1 VAFWSASYALWQFSI
16 SRDAAYF
23 WLKMLTAG
31 SILIPIFYY
40 QFTVYFLQLE
50 KRLFYRISIIAG
62 YFLAFLFLVLTPSSL
77 LVEDLEQKFSFVYWP
92 NAGQLYIFFIV
103 FFAFFFLMTAYI
115 YLRGYQEEQ
124 GIKKE
129 QIKYL
134 LLGTGVG
141 FIGGATNFP
150 LWYDIP
156 VLPYGNILVSI
167 YVLFTAYAIIAHRL
181 LNIKFV
187 LKKSSVIVFSL
198 VVVFAAI
205 IPFKFFFDRYTGTV
219 SFWGDIVIIV
229 VAIYIYPYLRE
240 WFNYAANKYFFTSL
254 YDGRKV
260 ITQLSDSLRV
270 SLDTNY
276 ICDSLYDILGEAFH
290 FQSFAVLSYDDD
302 KGKYKI
308 EFNRGFAVSGVSVF
322 SGNDML
328 HKKFVSQGKAMI
340 VEELDRL
347 YGKTEAAETIKLL
360 KEMKADVLMPLNVK
374 DKTIGLLVLGP
385 KETGDMYNDED
396 IQILEIAGA
405 QAAIAIENAWLF
417 EETKRFNVK
426 LKQEV
431 DRATA
436 DLKQAN
442 TKLKR
447 LDVAKS
453 EFISIASHQLRT
465 PLTVIKGYI
474 SMILEGSFG
483 KISKTQKESLEK
495 VYESSERLIQLI
507 ENLLNISRI
516 ESGRLQYSFMPLD
529 LEKLVANVVEELESV
544 AKKKGLRF
552 TYKKPKTALPTLK
565 LDEEKLRQVIMNLI
579 DNSIKYTKQGSVTV
593 SLYQKDN
600 RVIFSVKD
608 TGIGIDEEG
617 KDNLFKKFSRGTGT
631 SLIHTEGTGLGLY
644 VAKQI
649 VEGHGGDIR
658 VESPGEGK
666 GSEFLV
672 ALPVAKEG
680 E

>member
-1 VAFWSASYALWQFSI
+1 MI
-16 SRDAAYF
+16 IEE
-23 WLKMLTAG
+23 M
-31 SILIPIFYY
+31 
-40 QFTVYFLQLE
+40 E
-50 KRLFYRISIIAG
+50 KRYEKIW
-62 YFLAFLFLVLTPSSL
+62 
-77 LVEDLEQKFSFVYWP
+77 D
-92 NAGQLYIFFIV
+92 
-103 FFAFFFLMTAYI
+103 
-115 YLRGYQEEQ
+115 
-124 GIKKE
+124 KK
-129 QIKYL
+129 
-134 LLGTGVG
+134 
-141 FIGGATNFP
+141 
-150 LWYDIP
+150 
-156 VLPYGNILVSI
+156 
-167 YVLFTAYAIIAHRL
+167 AI
-181 LNIKFV
+181 N
-187 LKKSSVIVFSL
+187 
-198 VVVFAAI
+198 
-205 IPFKFFFDRYTGTV
+205 
-219 SFWGDIVIIV
+219 
-229 VAIYIYPYLRE
+229 
-240 WFNYAANKYFFTSL
+240 
-254 YDGRKV
+254 
-260 ITQLSDSLRV
+260 
-270 SLDTNY
+270 
-276 ICDSLYDILGEAFH
+276 
-290 FQSFAVLSYDDD
+290 
-302 KGKYKI
+302 
-308 EFNRGFAVSGVSVF
+308 
-322 SGNDML
+322 
-328 HKKFVSQGKAMI
+328 
-340 VEELDRL
+340 
-347 YGKTEAAETIKLL
+347 LL
-360 KEMKADVLMPLNVK
+360 KQMKADILMPLNVK

-417 EETKRFNVK
+417 EETKKFNVK

-649 VEGHGGDIR
+649 VEGHGGDIW

-672 ALPVAKEG
+672 SLPVAKEG
-680 E
+680 K

>member
-1 VAFWSASYALWQFSI
+1 LWQ
-16 SRDAAYF
+16 
-23 WLKMLTAG
+23 
-31 SILIPIFYY
+31 
-40 QFTVYFLQLE
+40 
-50 KRLFYRISIIAG
+50 LFYWKRVSPLKYG
-62 YFLAFLFLVLTPSSL
+62 
-77 LVEDLEQKFSFVYWP
+77 
-92 NAGQLYIFFIV
+92 
-103 FFAFFFLMTAYI
+103 
-115 YLRGYQEEQ
+115 
-124 GIKKE
+124 
-129 QIKYL
+129 QIKY
-134 LLGTGVG
+134 
-141 FIGGATNFP
+141 
-150 LWYDIP
+150 
-156 VLPYGNILVSI
+156 
-167 YVLFTAYAIIAHRL
+167 VLFALILYFLSSVDFLVNYGFDFYPFGFLFILGFLGVFAYAILKYRL
-181 LNIKFV
+181 FDIRLV
-187 LKKSSVIVFSL
+187 LRKSSVIAASL
-198 VVVFAAI
+198 AVVFALAI
-205 IPFKFFFDRYTGTV
+205 PAMYFIDKYSQPV
-219 SFWGDIVIIV
+219 IAFWGDLLVIATAV
-229 VAIYIYPYLRE
+229 YIYPFIRE
-240 WFNYAANKYFFTSL
+240 RFFYIANKYFFTSL
-254 YDGRKV
+254 YDGRQV
-260 ITQLSDSLRV
+260 ITEISENFRTN
-270 SLDTNY
+270 LDTDL
-276 ICDSLYDILGEAFH
+276 ICQSLYSILGESFH
-290 FQSFAVLSYDDD
+290 FKAFALFAYDRE
-302 KGKYKI
+302 KAGYKVEFVRGLRAARGEFYSGKDLLP
-308 EFNRGFAVSGVSVF
+308 RGFARAGKPMIIEEMEKRYEKIW
-322 SGNDML
+322 D
-328 HKKFVSQGKAMI
+328 KKAI
-340 VEELDRL
+340 N
-347 YGKTEAAETIKLL
+347 LL
-360 KEMKADVLMPLNVK
+360 KQMKADILMPLNVK

-417 EETKRFNVK
+417 EETKKFNVK

-672 ALPVAKEG
+672 SLPVESKIRNA
-680 E
+680 